1 MQQLCLD
8 NWFIPNKIRPNISTG
23 IHFNNKKDNQK
34 LKIIIKTQQLINTAG
49 KIIIKTQQLI
59 NTAGKI
65 AHIVIISFYISGKGT

>member
-23 IHFNNKKDNQK
+23 LHFNNKKDNQK

-49 KIIIKTQQLI
+49 KI
-59 NTAGKI
+59 
-65 AHIVIISFYISGKGT
+65 AHIIIISFYISGKGT

>member
-23 IHFNNKKDNQK
+23 LHFNNKKDNQK
-34 LKIIIKTQQLINTAG
+34 LKIIIKTQQLI
-49 KIIIKTQQLI
+49 IIKTQQLI

-65 AHIVIISFYISGKGT
+65 KRITRSLKLLKHNN

>member
-34 LKIIIKTQQLINTAG
+34 LKII
-49 KIIIKTQQLI
+49 KTQQLI

-65 AHIVIISFYISGKGT
+65 AHIIIISFYISGKGT

>member
-23 IHFNNKKDNQK
+23 LHFNNKKDNQK

-49 KIIIKTQQLI
+49 KI
-59 NTAGKI
+59 
-65 AHIVIISFYISGKGT
+65 AHVIIISFYISGKGT